1 MGTDDLMA
9 GPFVPDGDTLAQVAL
24 DAGAVIMRIYESG
37 CDVESKA
44 DDSPV
49 TIADQQAEALILAR
63 LKIIAPDLPVL
74 AEEEVAA
81 GRIPELGRVYAC
93 VDPLDGTREF
103 VNRNRDFTVNIAI
116 IRDGRPVAGVIY
128 APAHGALYVAA
139 DEDHGWWAH
148 VPVGASLPAIAD
160 RQPLRIRSATNPP
173 CAVASRSHR
182 TEETDTFLSR
192 YCAGECVS
200 AGSSLKFCLIA
211 TGEADIYPRFGRTM
225 EWDTAAGQAIVQ
237 AAGGKVLTL
246 DGAPLGY
253 GKVERGYDNPHFV
266 VYGGLDPQ

>member
-1 MGTDDLMA
+1 MGADDLMKI
-9 GPFVPDGDTLAQVAL
+9 PVIPDGDALARIAL
-24 DAGAVIMRIYESG
+24 EAGAIIMRIYDTG

-63 LKIIAPDLPVL
+63 LREVAPDLPVL

-81 GRIPELGRVYAC
+81 GRIPDLGHIYAC

-128 APAHGALYVAA
+128 APAHGSLYVAA
-139 DEDHGWWAH
+139 GEEHGWWAK
-148 VPVGASLPAIAD
+148 VPVGAPLPEVEQ
-160 RQPLRIRSATNPP
+160 RKQMRIRPATNPP

-182 TEETDTFLSR
+182 TQETDEFLAR

-246 DGAPLGY
+246 DGAPLSY
-253 GKVERGYDNPHFV
+253 GKAERGYDNPHFV
-266 VYGGLDPQ
+266 VYGGLEPR